1 MFTMRRAS
9 FIKKVREG
17 YYGPFEFF
25 QDFPD
30 EMACENE
37 IYQLKYPEGFVC
49 KKCGCKTFYRLKGV
63 PKRARKLQCRDCKH
77 QESLTANTL
86 FHGTR
91 TPLQKWFYLI
101 FSMVQT
107 KKGISAN
114 QLSKELHIDETTV
127 LLMMTKVRKEMEES
141 IVEYQIGGENC
152 IVECDEIDIGGKNKE
167 KQKSLVLLERNSD
180 NRNGRVRIV
189 PIESKSY
196 DDLEKV
202 LIPVIKKGTILHTD
216 GNPVYKKLHTK
227 YNHHFQH
234 KPVSSWEENH
244 KHEHLDQLNKIV
256 GNLKR
261 WYRGMHHAFRIKN
274 TGYYLNEFC
283 YRFNRR
289 RSEANLFTNILQRSV
304 ERPKILTYKTFSQSK
319 PYSMLAA

>member
-1 MFTMRRAS
+1 MVRAS
-9 FIKKVREG
+9 FIKRVRED

-25 QDFPD
+25 REFPD
-30 EMACENE
+30 EESCENE
-37 IYQLKYPEGFVC
+37 ILRLKYPDGYTC
-49 KKCGCKTFYRLKGV
+49 KKCGCQSFYRLKGST
-63 PKRARKLQCRDCKH
+63 KIARKLQCRECKC

-91 TPLQKWFYLI
+91 TSLQKWFFLI

-141 IVEYQIGGENC
+141 VVDYQIGGENC
-152 IVECDEIDIGGKNKE
+152 IVECDEIDIGGKNRE
-167 KQKSLVLLERNSD
+167 KQKSLVLLERNSG
-180 NRNGRVRIV
+180 NKNGRIRII
-189 PIESKSY
+189 PIASKSY
-196 DDLEKV
+196 EDLEKV
-202 LIPVIKKGTILHTD
+202 LIPLIKKGTILHTD
-216 GNPVYKKLHTK
+216 GNPVYKKLHRK
-227 YNHHFQH
+227 YKHYFDHR
-234 KPVSSWEENH
+234 PIASWEENH
-244 KHEHLDQLNKIV
+244 THQHLDNLNKVV

-261 WYRGMHHAFRIKN
+261 WYRGIHHAFRIKN

-289 RSEANLFTNILQRSV
+289 RSESNIFINILTRSV
-304 ERPKILTYKTFSQSK
+304 ERPKILTYKKFSQNT